1 MTGRKTCPDRAT
13 LIQFRRNQ
21 LPPTRT
27 AELQRHLE
35 NCPACS
41 RTVPPLDSGSIH
53 HASGPVRFPAPHVGL
68 GDSPTPL
75 PRQHAVTT
83 PPARDGKRPAGF
95 LDPPQAADEVG
106 RLGGYRVLRLLDQ
119 VGARMV
125 FEAEHL
131 RLGRHVVLYVFPPGE
146 PGIEQA
152 RQEMLAEAGVTGSN
166 DPSAVCHVGEENGAL
181 FVAAEWG
188 SKKSANALDPL
199 PLLWSINCPKCRGQ
213 MQMLGD
219 RSVCTNCDYSTE
231 PRPLGN
237 KKKKQKG
244 LPRWF
249 WPWVAL
255 LVGGCVAVILAT
267 ACRNRFLPP
276 GSSGRVW
283 WIGIEGAAGL
293 GVYFL
298 AHLWVVMTTARR
310 WREGDIF
317 KYIDPLTVWKYAAE
331 FFEQTRWAVPPA
343 VWGGTAFLCAF
354 TLFWMND
361 FAIKNK
367 KEARRHQAALRA
379 QAEAATPESRADE
392 YAPAVSTEPTP
403 AERAAERDVNVI
415 DPYGSD
421 EPERQPPPRSATCV
435 VIGYVPDPKDPKRV
449 SQLVLGTRDEDGTIH
464 YAGTVSNFVTGDDV
478 NSGLLRVQGM
488 RPLLQRPS
496 YLPGGLDAIPVE
508 PTVTARVGYEERDGQ
523 GVLKNVT
530 VQKVSAPD
538 GEKKPD

>member
-1 MTGRKTCPDRAT
+1 MTGRTTCPDRAT

-35 NCPACS
+35 NCPTCS
-41 RTVPPLDSGSIH
+41 RTVPPIDSGSIH
-53 HASGPVRFPAPHVGL
+53 YASGAVRFPAPFGAGAAAL
-68 GDSPTPL
+68 TPP
-75 PRQHAVTT
+75 PRQHAVAT
-83 PPARDGKRPAGF
+83 PPPPRDSKRPAGF

-119 VGARMV
+119 AGTRMV

-131 RLGRHVVLYVFPPGE
+131 SLGRHVVLYVFPPGE
-146 PGIEQA
+146 PGIAQT
-152 RQEMLAEAGVTGSN
+152 RHEMLAEAGVTGSN
-166 DPSAVCHVGEENGAL
+166 DPSAVCHVGEDNGAL

-188 SKKSANALDPL
+188 NKKSANQLDPL
-199 PLLWSINCPKCRGQ
+199 PLLWTINCPKCRGQ

-219 RSVCTNCDYSTE
+219 RSVCTSCSYSTE
-231 PRPLGN
+231 PRPLH

-249 WPWVAL
+249 WPWML
-255 LVGGCVAVILAT
+255 LLLGGCVAVIVAT
-267 ACRNRFLPP
+267 AYRRQFLPP
-276 GSSGRVW
+276 GSTGRVW
-283 WIGIEGAAGL
+283 WIGLEGAAGL

-298 AHLWVVMTTARR
+298 AHLWVVMSTARR

-343 VWGGTAFLCAF
+343 VWGTTAFLCAF

-367 KEARRHQAALRA
+367 KEARRHEAAQRA
-379 QAEAATPESRADE
+379 QAEASTPESRADE
-392 YAPAVSTEPTP
+392 YAPAAPVDPREK
-403 AERAAERDVNVI
+403 AAERDVNVI

-449 SQLVLGTRDEDGTIH
+449 SQLVLGTRDENGTIR
-464 YAGTVSNFVTGDDV
+464 YAGTVSNFATGDDV

-488 RPLLQRPS
+488 RPLVQRPD
-496 YLPGGLDAIPVE
+496 YLPSGLNAIPVE

-530 VQKVSAPD
+530 VQGVSTPD
-538 GEKKPD
+538 GEKKSN